1 MLCFRAKKQE
11 PSYHYPKDFV
21 DIWDSNEFYDM
32 SKEELF
38 SYYTQYKN
46 ITRGDDQMN
55 FENF

>member
-11 PSYHYPKDFV
+11 PTYHYPKDFV

-38 SYYTQYKN
+38 SYYT
-46 ITRGDDQMN
+46 
-55 FENF
+55 